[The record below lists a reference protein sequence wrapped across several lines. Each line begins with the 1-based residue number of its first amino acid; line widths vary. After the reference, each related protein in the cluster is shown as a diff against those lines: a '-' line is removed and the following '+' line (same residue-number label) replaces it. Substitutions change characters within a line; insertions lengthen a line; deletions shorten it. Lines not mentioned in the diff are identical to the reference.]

1 MNTQELIIA
10 LAVVQKWGDYMKAVL
25 LSIKPQYCELI
36 ANGKKTIEVRKTEPK
51 LRTPFK
57 CFIYCK
63 KNGGILV
70 LGDRFDGKSFITEY
84 ALTIGYSRGQAN
96 EIWGVMNGKVIGEFI
111 CDGIIDF
118 HDNGEAFVAITD
130 YDLTGCCLNYKEL
143 YEYANGKVLY
153 GWHISDLKIYDKPK
167 ELSEFR
173 KPGGRQ
179 CVSDNGRCCKYIQ
192 ASPGDDPA
200 DANTMSCIYGEQNC
214 PFEYLSRP
222 PQSWCYVE
230 EI

>member
-1 MNTQELIIA
+1 
-10 LAVVQKWGDYMKAVL
+10 MKAVL

-36 ANGKKTIEVRKTEPK
+36 VSGKKTIEVRKSEPK

-57 CFIYCK
+57 CYIYCTK
-63 KNGGILV
+63 DFYRKGNGYFQG
-70 LGDRFDGKSFITEY
+70 RSC
-84 ALTIGYSRGQAN
+84 
-96 EIWGVMNGKVIGEFI
+96 GKVIGEFI
-111 CDGIIDF
+111 CNGIIDL
-118 HDNGEAFVAITD
+118 HDNGETFVAITD
-130 YDLTGCCLNYKEL
+130 YELEGCCLNYKEL
-143 YEYANGKVLY
+143 NEYANGKQLY

-173 KPGGRQ
+173 KAGGRQ

-200 DANTMSCIYGEQNC
+200 DANTMSYIYGEQNC
-214 PFEYLSRP
+214 PFEHLNHP

-230 EI
+230 EL